1 MEGVMY
7 CKKPMVDSGTRRA
20 PAANS
25 SSGMAVTGPLSRKN
39 SQVCASCAGHWLP
52 GPLGPAHSRATTAR
66 GARSMVSSD
75 MPSSAPSVAVLR
87 IRP

>member
-1 MEGVMY
+1 MY
-7 CKKPMVDSGTRRA
+7 CKSPWWTAARA
-20 PAANS
+20 GACGEQQQRDGGDGAAEQEEQP
-25 SSGMAVTGPLSRKN
+25 GVRVVRGPL
-39 SQVCASCAGHWLP
+39 AAGAA
-52 GPLGPAHSRATTAR
+52 GARATAATTAS